1 MKRKRI
7 ISAMLLMTLIA
18 TTCSTNVFAGGGAS
32 CINVECEGLFK
43 GCCTGERSD
52 SSKTECIA
60 TPTTPSSIT
69 VNGSGNSVINGSGN
83 NVITIK

>member
-32 CINVECEGLFK
+32 CISVECEGLFK
-43 GCCTGERSD
+43 GCCKGDDGDEHG
-52 SSKTECIA
+52 K